1 MLNFNEVNKHIA
13 KICSECDYQNT
24 ERCDKKKCNIGFT
37 EEIIKIAEQND
48 IMQIENGN
56 KLVPSTDMKYYREE
70 LIADSIAEVCKL
82 CNECRENHTEHC
94 VISICRHSF
103 ENTVLKENLVYPGS
117 VLMYIMGV
125 ARQNPEFAEMIRK
138 AYKK

>member
-1 MLNFNEVNKHIA
+1 MLDFIEVKNCITN
-13 KICSECDYQNT
+13 ICSECDYQNT
-24 ERCDKKKCNIGFT
+24 EMCNKKKCNIGFA
-37 EEIIKIAEQND
+37 EEIIKVSEQNQ

-56 KLVPSTDMKYYREE
+56 KLVPSEDMKYYRKE
-70 LIADSIAEVCKL
+70 LIAGGIAEVCKL
-82 CNECRENHTEHC
+82 CNECRENHSEHC

-103 ENTVLKENLVYPGS
+103 ENTVLKENIVYPGS

-125 ARQNPEFAEMIRK
+125 ARQNPELSEMIRK